1 MDTAHSTVRAH
12 PNTAGIICFHAAAS
26 FLLAI
31 FLAFILVP
39 IYLIVECLMLTRQ
52 WYLAYP

>member
-31 FLAFILVP
+31 LLAFILVP